1 MGWKVEDPAGLL
13 ALDAAVV
20 ALDRVRMIDGHLAA
34 VIPAVVTGQMHSRI
48 LDALTKTR
56 TAAVAELDA
65 ALGRLDL
72 ESVAASARG
81 IAS

>member
-1 MGWKVEDPAGLL
+1 VDDPAGLL

-20 ALDRVRMIDGHLAA
+20 ALDRVRMLDGHIDA
-34 VIPAVVTGQMHSRI
+34 VIPAVVEGQTHSRI

-65 ALGRLDL
+65 ALRQLDL
-72 ESVAASARG
+72 EGVDAALARAVAS
-81 IAS
+81 